1 MNTQMNRCKKKY
13 TNGYCFFSL
22 SSNNSKN
29 RKKKKKM
36 EKRKA
41 CIKIKE
47 KQKRRVGESGDK
59 KTSDE

>member
-1 MNTQMNRCKKKY
+1 MSIV
-13 TNGYCFFSL
+13 FFL
-22 SSNNSKN
+22 LVQIIPKIEK
-29 RKKKKKM
+29 RKKNM